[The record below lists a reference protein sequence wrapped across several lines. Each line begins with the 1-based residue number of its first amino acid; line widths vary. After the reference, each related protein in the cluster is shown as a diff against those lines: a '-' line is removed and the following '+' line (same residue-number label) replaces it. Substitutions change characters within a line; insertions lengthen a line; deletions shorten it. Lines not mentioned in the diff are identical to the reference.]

1 MGGKKKKEKQGHA
14 KIKAAKAPRS
24 HVRTGTLPDGRQTQA
39 QAKKEAQKAPG
50 VKKPYRYRPG
60 SLGQG
65 GKWKK
70 KIAIKND
77 KAEGQ
82 KPVKLN

>member
-1 MGGKKKKEKQGHA
+1 MGGKKKKEKKGNV
-14 KIKAAKAPRS
+14 KNKAAKPRS
-24 HVRTGTLPDGRQTQA
+24 HVRTGPLPDGRQSQV
-39 QAKKEAQKAPG
+39 QAKKEALKFPG
-50 VKKPYRYRPG
+50 VKKPYRYLPG

-70 KIAIKND
+70 KMAIKND
-77 KAEGQ
+77 KTEGQ